1 MARPRCGSPTSPDRP
16 VWPDPVTTN
25 QPSMAVEITD
35 HRWAADVVR
44 PEPMLTPN
52 GEPAMADW
60 SLKDG
65 VWHLNHGSFDA
76 VPPIAQRAQGGFR
89 QMMDENPCAWFTGLP
104 ERVAA
109 ARSEIAG
116 YLHTDPGLTAL
127 VPNASA
133 GVTVVYANIPTSR
146 GMEIVITDHTY
157 GAVAMGAERLAR
169 RCDGVVRIVRI
180 PLDADA
186 AVATELVMSEVTD
199 RTSLIVIDQVTSA
212 TGREM
217 PAGDISAAGRALG
230 VPVLV
235 DAAHAPGLFAEPL
248 AGIDADFWVG
258 NLHKFACAPRG
269 AAALV
274 ASGSRAQRLNPL
286 IDSWGAPYPFPER
299 FDHQGTLDVTGYLA
313 TRASFET
320 IEQRYGWDSARA
332 YMQCLSDYAE
342 TIISDAMSEA
352 TGWDARVDVGM
363 PVSALRLIRL
373 PAPLATNLDDA
384 ADLRRH
390 LAVTAG
396 VETGITTW
404 HGQGFLRLSTHVY
417 NTAEDYEDFAERVV
431 PLIVELGRGAQ
442 SGERSSRR

>member
-1 MARPRCGSPTSPDRP
+1 M
-16 VWPDPVTTN
+16 TTN
-25 QPSMAVEITD
+25 QPSAAVETTGD
-35 HRWAADVVR
+35 RWAADVVR
-44 PEPMLTPN
+44 PAPMLTPD
-52 GEPAMADW
+52 GEPAITDW
-60 SLKDG
+60 SLQQG
-65 VWHLNHGSFDA
+65 VRHLNHGSFGA
-76 VPPIAQRAQGGFR
+76 VPLVAQRAQAGFR
-89 QMMDENPCAWFTGLP
+89 QVMDENPCAWFTGLP

-133 GVTVVYANIPTSR
+133 GVSVVYANIPTSR
-146 GMEIVITDHTY
+146 GMEIIITDHTY

-169 RCDGVVRIVRI
+169 RCGGVVRIVRV

-186 AVATELVMSEVTD
+186 GVATELVMSEVTD
-199 RTSLIVIDQVTSA
+199 RTALIVIDQVTSA

-217 PAGDISAAGRALG
+217 PAGAISAAGRALG

-269 AAALV
+269 TAVLV
-274 ASGSRAQRLNPL
+274 ASGSLAQRLNPL

-313 TRASFET
+313 ASASFET
-320 IEQRYGWDSARA
+320 IEQRYGWDSVRT
-332 YMQCLSDYAE
+332 YVKRLGDHAE
-342 TIISDAMSEA
+342 TIISSAMSEA
-352 TGWDARVDVGM
+352 TGGDARVDVGM

-384 ADLRRH
+384 ADLRHR
-390 LAVTAG
+390 LSATAG
-396 VETGITTW
+396 VEAGITTW
-404 HGQGFLRLSTHVY
+404 RGQGFLRLSMHVY
-417 NTAEDYEDFAERVV
+417 NTSEDYDDFAERVV

-442 SGERSSRR
+442 SGERPGRR

>member
-1 MARPRCGSPTSPDRP
+1 MGGSVLTLSSWSSDRLALPNRGGRQGSREQGSGVMARPRCGSPTSPDRP

-25 QPSMAVEITD
+25 QASTAVETTD
-35 HRWAADVVR
+35 HRGAADVVR

-65 VWHLNHGSFDA
+65 VRHLNHGSFGA
-76 VPPIAQRAQGGFR
+76 VPLIAQRAQGGFR

-269 AAALV
+269 TAVLV
-274 ASGSRAQRLNPL
+274 ASGSLAQRLNPL

-299 FDHQGTLDVTGYLA
+299 FDHQGTLD
-313 TRASFET
+313 ASGEVA
-320 IEQRYGWDSARA
+320 G
-332 YMQCLSDYAE
+332 
-342 TIISDAMSEA
+342 
-352 TGWDARVDVGM
+352 
-363 PVSALRLIRL
+363 
-373 PAPLATNLDDA
+373 DDA
-384 ADLRRH
+384 GIRSAPDPPPG
-390 LAVTAG
+390 AVG
-396 VETGITTW
+396 
-404 HGQGFLRLSTHVY
+404 
-417 NTAEDYEDFAERVV
+417 D
-431 PLIVELGRGAQ
+431 Q
-442 SGERSSRR
+442 SG

>member
-1 MARPRCGSPTSPDRP
+1 
-16 VWPDPVTTN
+16 
-25 QPSMAVEITD
+25 MAVEITD

-44 PEPMLTPN
+44 PEPMLRPD

-65 VWHLNHGSFDA
+65 VRHLNHGSFGA
-76 VPPIAQRAQGGFR
+76 VPLIAQRAQGGFR

-217 PAGDISAAGRALG
+217 PAVRCR
-230 VPVLV
+230 P
-235 DAAHAPGLFAEPL
+235 
-248 AGIDADFWVG
+248 
-258 NLHKFACAPRG
+258 
-269 AAALV
+269 
-274 ASGSRAQRLNPL
+274 
-286 IDSWGAPYPFPER
+286 
-299 FDHQGTLDVTGYLA
+299 
-313 TRASFET
+313 
-320 IEQRYGWDSARA
+320 
-332 YMQCLSDYAE
+332 
-342 TIISDAMSEA
+342 
-352 TGWDARVDVGM
+352 
-363 PVSALRLIRL
+363 
-373 PAPLATNLDDA
+373 
-384 ADLRRH
+384 
-390 LAVTAG
+390 
-396 VETGITTW
+396 
-404 HGQGFLRLSTHVY
+404 
-417 NTAEDYEDFAERVV
+417 
-431 PLIVELGRGAQ
+431 
-442 SGERSSRR
+442 